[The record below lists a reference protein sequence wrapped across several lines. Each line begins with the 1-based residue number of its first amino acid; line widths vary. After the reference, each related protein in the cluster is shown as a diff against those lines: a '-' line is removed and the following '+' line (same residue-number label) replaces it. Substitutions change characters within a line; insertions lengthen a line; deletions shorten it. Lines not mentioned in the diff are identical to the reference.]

1 MIKGKHILLVVLT
14 VFGTVLFAQEDD
26 LDFGVPDDKHDSL
39 YYKGLVQF
47 SGVVVSSDSLQPVPF
62 ANIFEKKTRRGT
74 VSDYYGYFSF
84 VAGYGDTIMFSFV
97 GYKKSYFV
105 IPDSLDEG
113 RYSIIHMM
121 EKDTVLL
128 KSTNVYPWP
137 SREEFADAFLNMDTQ
152 MDDLA
157 KARQNLSGEN
167 MAFAAARLPSEGSV
181 TYKWEQQQFQT
192 RIYYNGQ
199 APPMNI
205 LNPIAWGQFIDY
217 WRKGKFSKKNK

>member
-1 MIKGKHILLVVLT
+1 MKLV
-14 VFGTVLFAQEDD
+14 FYILFAILPIGILAQNTNQNS
-26 LDFGVPDDKHDSL
+26 DSI
-39 YYKGLVQF
+39 YYAGLIQF
-47 SGVVVSSDSLQPVPF
+47 SGVVVSSDSLEPVAF
-62 ANIFEKKTRRGT
+62 ANIYDKSTRRGT

-84 VAGYGDTIMFSFV
+84 VAALGDTIVFSSV
-97 GYKKSYFV
+97 GYKKDYFI
-105 IPDSLDEG
+105 IPDSLG
-113 RYSIIHMM
+113 SGKYSVIHMM
-121 EKDTVLL
+121 EKDTILL
-128 KSTNVYPWP
+128 KATKVYPWP
-137 SREEFADAFLNMDTQ
+137 SREEFASAFMNMNTQ

-167 MAFAAARLPSEGSV
+167 MAFAAARLPTEGAM

-217 WRKGKFSKKNK
+217 WRKGKFSKKNN

>member
-1 MIKGKHILLVVLT
+1 MKLLKIIFTFVALSAFFAVS
-14 VFGTVLFAQEDD
+14 AQEDE
-26 LDFGVPDDKHDSL
+26 FGLIDDTKHDSV
-39 YYKGLVQF
+39 YYEGLVQF

-62 ANIFEKKTRRGT
+62 ANIFDKTTRRGT

-84 VAGYGDTIMFSFV
+84 VAGYGDTIVFSFV
-97 GYKKSYFV
+97 GYKKSYFI
-105 IPDSLDEG
+105 IPDSLTES

-128 KSTNVYPWP
+128 KETRVYPWP

-157 KARQNLSGEN
+157 KARQNLSGDN
-167 MAFAAARLPSEGSV
+167 MAFAAARLPTEGSM
-181 TYKWEQQQFQT
+181 TYKWEQQQYQT

-199 APPMNI
+199 APSINI

-217 WRKGKFSKKNK
+217 WRKGKFKDKNK

>member
-1 MIKGKHILLVVLT
+1 MRTIL
-14 VFGTVLFAQEDD
+14 FAITVLFTVTSFSQKTGSDVWNDAT
-26 LDFGVPDDKHDSL
+26 HDSL
-39 YYKGLVQF
+39 YYQGLVQF
-47 SGVVVSSDSLQPVPF
+47 SGVIVSSDSLQPVAF
-62 ANIFEKKTRRGT
+62 ASIFDKASKRGT

-84 VAGYGDTIMFSFV
+84 VAGVGDTIVFRSV
-97 GYKKSYFV
+97 GYKQSMYF
-105 IPDSLDEG
+105 IPDSLPEG

-121 EKDTVLL
+121 EKDTILL
-128 KSTNVYPWP
+128 KEAKVYPWP
-137 SREEFADAFLNMDTQ
+137 SQEELADAFMNMDTQ

-167 MAFAAARLPSEGSV
+167 MAFAAARLPADGSV
-181 TYKWEQQQFQT
+181 TYKWERQQYQT
-192 RIYYNGQ
+192 RLYYNGG

>member
-1 MIKGKHILLVVLT
+1 MLMQVQKTIL
-14 VFGTVLFAQEDD
+14 FLFCSFFFISLSAQEEED
-26 LDFGVPDDKHDSL
+26 LTKEEHDSI

-62 ANIFEKKTRRGT
+62 ANIFDKSTRRGT

-84 VAGYGDTIMFSFV
+84 VAGYGDTIVFSFV
-97 GYKKSYFV
+97 GYKKSYFI
-105 IPDSLDEG
+105 IPDSLTEA
-113 RYSIIHMM
+113 RYSVIHMM

-128 KSTNVYPWP
+128 KETKVYPWP
-137 SREEFADAFLNMDTQ
+137 SKEEFADAFLNMDTQ

-157 KARQNLSGEN
+157 KARKNLSGDN
-167 MAFAAARLPSEGSV
+167 MAFAAARLPAEGSV
-181 TYKWEQQQFQT
+181 TYKWEQQQYQT

-217 WRKGKFSKKNK
+217 WRKGKFSNKNK

>member
-1 MIKGKHILLVVLT
+1 MRYFALILVILSSLQISSAFGQTEGVGKN
-14 VFGTVLFAQEDD
+14 GER
-26 LDFGVPDDKHDSL
+26 DSL
-39 YYKGLVQF
+39 YYQGLVQF

-62 ANIFEKKTRRGT
+62 ANIFDRTTRRGT

-97 GYKKSYFV
+97 GYKKSYFI
-105 IPDSLDEG
+105 IPDSLTDS

-128 KSTNVYPWP
+128 KETRVYPWP
-137 SREEFADAFLNMDTQ
+137 SKEEFADAFLNMDTK
-152 MDDLA
+152 MDDLS
-157 KARQNLSGEN
+157 KARQNLSGDN
-167 MAFAAARLPSEGSV
+167 MAFASARLPSEGSM

-192 RIYYNGQ
+192 RIYTNGQ
-199 APPMNI
+199 APSINI

-217 WRKGKFSKKNK
+217 WRKGKFKDKNK

>member
-1 MIKGKHILLVVLT
+1 MKTTLLTLVLVLSFSAFSQKTEGKDVWSQV
-14 VFGTVLFAQEDD
+14 Q
-26 LDFGVPDDKHDSL
+26 HDSL

-47 SGVVVSSDSLQPVPF
+47 SGVVVSSDSLQPVAF
-62 ANIFEKKTRRGT
+62 ASIFDKSTRRGT

-84 VAGYGDTIMFSFV
+84 VAGLGDTIVFSFV
-97 GYKKSYFV
+97 GYKRSTFV
-105 IPDSLDEG
+105 IPDSLADG
-113 RYSIIHMM
+113 QYSIIHMM
-121 EKDTVLL
+121 DKDTIFL
-128 KSTNVYPWP
+128 KETKVYPWP
-137 SREEFADAFLNMDTQ
+137 SKEEFADAFLNMDTQ

-167 MAFAAARLPSEGSV
+167 MAFAAARLPTEGSM
-181 TYKWEQQQFQT
+181 TYKWEQQQYQT